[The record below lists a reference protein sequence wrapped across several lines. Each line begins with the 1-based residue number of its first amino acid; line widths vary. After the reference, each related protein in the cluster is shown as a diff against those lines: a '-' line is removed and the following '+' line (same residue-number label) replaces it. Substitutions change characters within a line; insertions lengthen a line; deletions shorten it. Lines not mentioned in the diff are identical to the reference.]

1 MGTYLSTPIVEKDT
15 EEGIDLQSSSTPV
28 SWAVV
33 DMQGWRKSMEDAHLA
48 QSNVAT
54 AVERSSDN
62 TAQVYAVFDGHGGS
76 EVARFCSLYL
86 IDVLKSQP
94 EWQNGKDVGKA
105 LINSFHSLDRMIAD
119 GNRR

>member
-1 MGTYLSTPIVEKDT
+1 MGTYLSTPIVEKDI
-15 EEGIDLQSSSTPV
+15 EEGIDLQNSSTPV

-48 QSNVAT
+48 QTNVSTAT
-54 AVERSSDN
+54 ERSIDH

-76 EVARFCSLYL
+76 EVARFSSLYL

-94 EWQNGKDVGKA
+94 EWQNGKDIGKA
-105 LINSFHSLDRMIAD
+105 LINSFHCLDRMIAD
-119 GNRR
+119 ERRK